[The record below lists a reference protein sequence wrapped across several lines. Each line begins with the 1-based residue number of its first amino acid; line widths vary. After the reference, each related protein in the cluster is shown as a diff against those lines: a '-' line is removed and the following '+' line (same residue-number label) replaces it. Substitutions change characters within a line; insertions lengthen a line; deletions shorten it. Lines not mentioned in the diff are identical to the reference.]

1 MSLRGRF
8 TLDSLAD
15 AALRGTIE
23 TVLVIVPDFYGRLLG
38 KRTPVEY
45 FLSNVAEDGWHICD
59 YVLTCDMEM
68 DPSVG
73 FEFANW
79 EHGYGDLHAVIDV
92 STLRLAAWE
101 DKTAIVFCDL
111 LSPKTHAPVRVSPR
125 QMLRDQL
132 AHAAAMGYYAKGGS
146 EYELT
151 LFDESFEEAERKGFH
166 DLTPSGTYQE
176 DYHILKGTRHE
187 PIMSRLRQVL
197 TASAVPVE
205 FTKGEAGCGQQE
217 LNLHFSEVLEQA
229 DRNLIYK
236 HAAKEVAAAQ
246 DRSVT
251 FMAKWHH
258 EHSGSS
264 AHLHLS
270 LWNQQDRSSVF
281 AGAVPVGA
289 VVGSDEFRWFL
300 GGWIKHAR
308 ELAVCYAPY
317 PPSYKRYQSR
327 SWAPTSLAW
336 SSDNR
341 TAGFRVVGEGN
352 SLRVECRLPGADAN
366 PYVAY
371 AASIASGLDGI
382 RNKIEPPAAFEGDI
396 YAARDLPQIPKSS
409 YEAIEAFANSTFAKE
424 ALGADVHAHYLRFV
438 QVEQEKFD
446 AVVTNWERQRY
457 FERA

>member
-8 TLDSLAD
+8 TLDSLVD

-92 STLRLAAWE
+92 STLRLAAWA

-111 LSPKTHAPVRVSPR
+111 LSPKTHVPVRVSPR

-132 AHAAAMGYYAKGGS
+132 AHAAEMGYYAKGGS

-166 DLTPSGTYQE
+166 NLTPSGTYQE

-187 PIMSRLRQVL
+187 PIMSRLRHVL

-246 DRSVT
+246 NRSVT
-251 FMAKWHH
+251 FMSKWHH

-281 AGAVPVGA
+281 AGLVPVGA

-317 PPSYKRYQSR
+317 PASYKRYQSR

-341 TAGFRVVGEGN
+341 TAGFRGVGEGN

-409 YEAIEAFANSTFAKE
+409 YEAIEAFASSTFAKE

>member
-1 MSLRGRF
+1 V
-8 TLDSLAD
+8 D
-15 AALRGTIE
+15 
-23 TVLVIVPDFYGRLLG
+23 
-38 KRTPVEY
+38 Y
-45 FLSNVAEDGWHICD
+45 FLNNVAESGWHICD
-59 YVLTCDMEM
+59 YVLACDMEM
-68 DPSVG
+68 DPVSG
-73 FEFANW
+73 YDFANW
-79 EHGYGDLHAVIDV
+79 ERGYGDLHAVIDPA
-92 STLRLAAWE
+92 TLRIAAWE
-101 DKTAIVFCDL
+101 EKTAIVLCDL
-111 LSPKTHAPVRVSPR
+111 LDPRTHKPVPMSPR

-132 AHAAAMGYYAKGGS
+132 AKAAAMGYTAKGGS

-151 LFDESFEEAERKGFH
+151 LFDESFEEAEAKGFH
-166 DLTPSGTYQE
+166 ELTPSGRYQE

-187 PIMSRLRQVL
+187 PIMSRLRHVL
-197 TASAVPVE
+197 DSSGVPVE
-205 FTKGEAGCGQQE
+205 FTKGEAGFGQQE
-217 LNLHFSEVLEQA
+217 LNLKFSEVLEQA
-229 DRNLIYK
+229 DRNLLYK

-246 DRSVT
+246 KRSLT

-258 EHSGSS
+258 DHTGSS

-270 LWNQQDRSSVF
+270 LWNKSDRTSLF
-281 AGAVPVGA
+281 KGNVPFGP

-308 ELAVCYAPY
+308 EMAVCYAPY
-317 PPSYKRYQSR
+317 PASYKRYQSR

-336 SSDNR
+336 SADNR
-341 TAGFRVVGEGN
+341 TAGFRVVGSDS

-371 AASIASGLDGI
+371 AASLASGLDGI
-382 RNKIEPPAAFEGDI
+382 RNKIEPPAAFDGDV
-396 YAARDLPQIPKSS
+396 YAARELPQIPKTS
-409 YEAIEAFANSTFAKE
+409 YEAIDAFANSDFAKE